1 MLRLLCSADLC
12 GRIAGLKTEGIMFS
26 VAIVDDEE
34 EARSRLRECFAYLE
48 TKIGESFQI
57 EEFVSADHFFM
68 HFDSQYN
75 IVFLDIEMPEM
86 DGMTAARRLRE
97 LDKTVT
103 IIFVTNT
110 ARYAVQGYEVDALDY
125 IVKPVD
131 KYAFAL
137 KMQRALAR
145 VVRRKDA
152 NIVLKTND
160 GLECLQVSHI
170 KYLEVE
176 GHYVVYHTYYGDYS
190 VYGTLSAEEKKLPAS
205 QFVKCNRNYLVNLRY
220 VESVRDG
227 VCVLAG
233 DELIISRPQKKKFIQ
248 ALQDYMRGG
257 GKL

>member
-1 MLRLLCSADLC
+1 
-12 GRIAGLKTEGIMFS
+12 MFS
-26 VAIVDDEE
+26 VAIVDDD
-34 EARSRLRECFAYLE
+34 EAARTGLRECFKYLE
-48 TKIGESFQI
+48 TKIGEQFQI
-57 EEFVSADHFFM
+57 DEFTGADHFFM
-68 HFDSQYN
+68 HFDGQYD
-75 IVFLDIEMPEM
+75 IIFLDIEMPEM

-97 LDKTVT
+97 VDKTVT
-103 IIFVTNT
+103 IIFVTNS

-137 KMQRALAR
+137 KMQRALSR

-152 NIVLKTND
+152 NIMLKTND
-160 GLECLQVSHI
+160 GIECLQVSHI

-176 GHYVVYHTYYGDYS
+176 GHYVIYHTYYGDYS
-190 VYGTLSAEEKKLPAS
+190 VYSTLSADEKKLLAS
-205 QFVKCNRNYLVNLRY
+205 QFVRCNRNYLVNLRY

-233 DELIISRPQKKKFIQ
+233 EELMISRPQKKKFIQ

-257 GKL
+257 GQL

>member
-1 MLRLLCSADLC
+1 
-12 GRIAGLKTEGIMFS
+12 
-26 VAIVDDEE
+26 
-34 EARSRLRECFAYLE
+34 
-48 TKIGESFQI
+48 
-57 EEFVSADHFFM
+57 
-68 HFDSQYN
+68 
-75 IVFLDIEMPEM
+75 MPEM